1 MTIDFTIFKE
11 NEITSLLCDVLKD
24 FIFSCKLRMSGLK
37 GWIKIMNIFVLMF
50 PVIGAQFLAATH
62 FPRFDSQ

>member
-24 FIFSCKLRMSGLK
+24 FIFSRKLRMSGLE
-37 GWIKIMNIFVLMF
+37 WIKIMSIFVLMF

-62 FPRFDSQ
+62 FLRFDSQ